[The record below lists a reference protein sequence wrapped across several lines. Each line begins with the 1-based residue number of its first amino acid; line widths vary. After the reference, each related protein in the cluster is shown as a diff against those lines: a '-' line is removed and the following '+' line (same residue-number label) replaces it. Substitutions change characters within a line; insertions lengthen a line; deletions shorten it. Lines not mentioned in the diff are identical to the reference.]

1 MYIFQKVFE
10 LMTIN
15 LKQIVTVTGN
25 YIRTHENHKSK
36 AYNRYT
42 KKRKKYKHATEEIH
56 QQQPQVNCRCEE
68 MDMCHTL

>member
-1 MYIFQKVFE
+1 
-10 LMTIN
+10 MTIN

-56 QQQPQVNCRCEE
+56 QTTATGE
-68 MDMCHTL
+68 L